1 MALNND
7 FNLRRLE
14 RYISVCYET
23 EITPIVV
30 LTKSDLCVD
39 ITEKLIEVENVA
51 IGLDI
56 LVLSNKDEDY
66 TNSILNYLK
75 EDTIACFVGSSG
87 VGKSTIINN
96 LIGENK
102 FATNGLRNDDKGRH
116 TTTRREMSLLK
127 NDSKVIDTPG
137 IRELSV
143 DSENLDRA
151 FLDISELEKN
161 CKFSDCTH
169 KNEPKCTIKEAL
181 ENGTLCSKRYANYLK
196 LKEESKYLNLNF
208 KEIENEKIKKM
219 FGSKKEYK
227 NLIKHI
233 KNKY

>member
-39 ITEKLIEVENVA
+39 ITEKLIKVENVA

-87 VGKSTIINN
+87 VGKST
-96 LIGENK
+96 
-102 FATNGLRNDDKGRH
+102 
-116 TTTRREMSLLK
+116 
-127 NDSKVIDTPG
+127 
-137 IRELSV
+137 
-143 DSENLDRA
+143 
-151 FLDISELEKN
+151 
-161 CKFSDCTH
+161 
-169 KNEPKCTIKEAL
+169 
-181 ENGTLCSKRYANYLK
+181 
-196 LKEESKYLNLNF
+196 
-208 KEIENEKIKKM
+208 
-219 FGSKKEYK
+219 
-227 NLIKHI
+227 
-233 KNKY
+233 